1 MDKKFCRDIL
11 LMVNQKDTYEMLQVY
26 VEYRI
31 ATLREQLENAH
42 DIDKMRQ
49 IQGSIRELKRFKTLR
64 DEIVTGAK

>member
-11 LMVNQKDTYEMLQVY
+11 LMVNQKDTYEMLQDY

-42 DIDKMRQ
+42 DVDQMRQ

>member
-1 MDKKFCRDIL
+1 MDKKFCRSIL
-11 LMVNQKDTYEMLQVY
+11 LMVNQKDTYEMLQDY

-42 DIDKMRQ
+42 DVDQMRQ

>member
-1 MDKKFCRDIL
+1 MDKKFCRSIL
-11 LMVNQKDTYEMLQVY
+11 LMVNQKDTYEMLQDY

-42 DIDKMRQ
+42 DIDQMRQ

>member
-1 MDKKFCRDIL
+1 MDKKFCRSIL
-11 LMVNQKDTYEMLQVY
+11 LMVNQKDTYEMLQDY

-42 DIDKMRQ
+42 DVDKMRQ

>member
-11 LMVNQKDTYEMLQVY
+11 LMVNQKDTYEMLQDY

-42 DIDKMRQ
+42 DIDQMRQ

>member
-1 MDKKFCRDIL
+1 
-11 LMVNQKDTYEMLQVY
+11 MLQDY

-42 DIDKMRQ
+42 DVDQMRQ